1 MRGAKT
7 TLALAIFLTSIPAL
21 AEEQRIEEEVVV
33 TAGRTERPLSS
44 VPNTVTLIDREALA
58 EQIGVS
64 SDLSTILGNLVPSFS
79 PSRQKL
85 TNSGESLRGRKPLY
99 MIDGVPQSNP
109 LRDGGRDGHTID
121 PLMLERVEVI
131 HGANAIHGMGA
142 SGGIINLVTR
152 KPSGELQQSLRVES
166 AFQPEDTGES
176 LSHGGSYSLSGE
188 FGGID
193 LLGSVSYRESGL
205 GYDADGE
212 VIGFDNTQGDTMD
225 SEALNTFIKLGHSWD
240 GQRLELTVNRYEI
253 EGSTDWV
260 SVNGDIANGVPTTAE
275 EGNVPGDAPSNEVTT
290 VNLQYSNEDFL
301 GQKLRMQA
309 FRQDFA
315 GTYGGGN
322 FGTFQDPAYGED
334 IFDQSQ
340 NNSEKQGVK
349 ITLIKD
355 ELAGAPVSLAYGLDI
370 LADETWQQLIQ
381 TNRAW
386 VPETRYENIAP
397 YAQVEFTGIER
408 LAITA
413 GLRREISKLKV
424 DDFTTLASNEGG
436 QFVEGGN
443 PEFSET
449 LGNIGATY
457 QFNDAWRLFANYAE
471 GYSMPDVGR
480 VLRGIDVPGQ
490 DVETFLDLKP
500 ILTDNR
506 EVGVDFSLEKFAAQ
520 LAYYRSDSDF
530 GQRLQADADGIY
542 GVKREKTEIDGWE
555 FRGQWFA
562 TESDTL
568 ELRYAES
575 DGRYDSDQDGRVDS
589 DLGGRNIA
597 PDRANLS
604 WSRNWSDRLSTRLQA
619 NFLLDRDFENDAGET
634 VTEFDGYATIDLSAS
649 LTALA
654 GDFTFGLQNLTNE
667 DYFTYYSQT
676 AGRDNT
682 NFKGLGRSVN
692 LSYSRLF

>member
-1 MRGAKT
+1 MRSAKT
-7 TLALAIFLTSIPAL
+7 TLALAISLASIPAL
-21 AEEQRIEEEVVV
+21 AQQEHIEEEVVV
-33 TAGRTERPLSS
+33 TAGRTEQPLSS

-109 LRDGGRDGHTID
+109 LRNGGRDGHTID

-142 SGGIINLVTR
+142 SGGIINLVT
-152 KPSGELQQSLRVES
+152 KEPSSELQQSLRVES
-166 AFQPEDTGES
+166 GFQPKDTGES
-176 LSHGGSYSLSGE
+176 MDYGGSYSLSGE
-188 FGGID
+188 FGGVD
-193 LLGSVSYRESGL
+193 LLGSVSYRSSGV

-225 SEALNTFIKLGHSWD
+225 SEALNTFLKLGRSWD

-253 EGSTDWV
+253 EGSNGWV
-260 SVNGDIANGVPTTAE
+260 SVDGDITNGVPTTAVK
-275 EGNVPGDAPSNEVTT
+275 GKVPGKVPSNEVTT

-322 FGTFQDPAYGED
+322 FGTFQDPSYGED

-340 NNSEKQGVK
+340 NNSEKHGVK

-370 LADETWQQLIQ
+370 LADETWQQLVQ

-397 YAQVEFTGIER
+397 YAQVEFTGIDGV
-408 LAITA
+408 AITA

-424 DDFTTLASNEGG
+424 DDFTTLYDYGS
-436 QFVEGGN
+436 QFVEGGE

-449 LGNIGATY
+449 LRNIGATW
-457 QFNDAWRLFANYAE
+457 QIHSAWRLFANYAE

-480 VLRGIDVPGQ
+480 VLRGIDEPGQ

-500 ILTDNR
+500 ILTENR
-506 EVGVDFSLEKFAAQ
+506 EIGVDFNVEKFAAQ
-520 LAYYRSDSDF
+520 LTYYHSDSDF

-555 FRGQWFA
+555 FRSQWFA

-597 PDRANLS
+597 PNRANLS

-649 LTALA
+649 LTALG

-676 AGRDNT
+676 AGNDGR